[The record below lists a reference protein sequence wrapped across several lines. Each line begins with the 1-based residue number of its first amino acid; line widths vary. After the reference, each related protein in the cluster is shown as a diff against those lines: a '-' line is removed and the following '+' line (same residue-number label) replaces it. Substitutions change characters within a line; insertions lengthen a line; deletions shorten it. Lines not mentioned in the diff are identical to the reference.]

1 MCRNTNSP
9 YTVTGSLISTVLLLS
24 SVDPLTYCCFPLIHI
39 SLLKPHLRKL
49 SPLCSYAIRN
59 SQYYEKVS
67 DPLDLSTI
75 EKQIL
80 TGHYKTVEAFDTDM
94 LKVFRN
100 AEVGRIN
107 DPLLFTMRTAERA
120 FVSAFMHNLIV
131 LSVELCRQKKSI

>member
-1 MCRNTNSP
+1 MAFKSFSKSN
-9 YTVTGSLISTVLLLS
+9 LLLGGFV
-24 SVDPLTYCCFPLIHI
+24 SVCVCAT
-39 SLLKPHLRKL
+39 
-49 SPLCSYAIRN
+49 RN

-100 AEVGRIN
+100 AEVGRCSIKK
-107 DPLLFTMRTAERA
+107 E
-120 FVSAFMHNLIV
+120 
-131 LSVELCRQKKSI
+131 LSKA

>member
-1 MCRNTNSP
+1 M
-9 YTVTGSLISTVLLLS
+9 
-24 SVDPLTYCCFPLIHI
+24 
-39 SLLKPHLRKL
+39 
-49 SPLCSYAIRN
+49 PLCLCANRN

-100 AEVGRIN
+100 AEVSWFASITESR
-107 DPLLFTMRTAERA
+107 LFP
-120 FVSAFMHNLIV
+120 FQS
-131 LSVELCRQKKSI
+131 

>member
-1 MCRNTNSP
+1 MF
-9 YTVTGSLISTVLLLS
+9 V
-24 SVDPLTYCCFPLIHI
+24 
-39 SLLKPHLRKL
+39 
-49 SPLCSYAIRN
+49 IRN

-100 AEVGRIN
+100 AEVGGS
-107 DPLLFTMRTAERA
+107 PLHHTCMLRHTHKTQQQLSDQLQCHT
-120 FVSAFMHNLIV
+120 VSLH
-131 LSVELCRQKKSI
+131 STQTY

>member
-1 MCRNTNSP
+1 MVKKSCYNLGFVALYAHRNLSFGWIWFNKFWTECSPSFFLSSHPPLLLTNQIW
-9 YTVTGSLISTVLLLS
+9 SLILLS
-24 SVDPLTYCCFPLIHI
+24 
-39 SLLKPHLRKL
+39 
-49 SPLCSYAIRN
+49 LCTIRN

-100 AEVGRIN
+100 AEVGKGPVHMFVVEEIRILFISN
-107 DPLLFTMRTAERA
+107 DQKLF
-120 FVSAFMHNLIV
+120 
-131 LSVELCRQKKSI
+131 K

>member
-1 MCRNTNSP
+1 MCAN
-9 YTVTGSLISTVLLLS
+9 
-24 SVDPLTYCCFPLIHI
+24 
-39 SLLKPHLRKL
+39 
-49 SPLCSYAIRN
+49 RN

-100 AEVGRIN
+100 AEVGRCPISCVALMI
-107 DPLLFTMRTAERA
+107 PLFTIRV
-120 FVSAFMHNLIV
+120 FVCVCSYCRLVPAHNNFSL
-131 LSVELCRQKKSI
+131 LWP

>member
-1 MCRNTNSP
+1 MYRCFGGLYFGP
-9 YTVTGSLISTVLLLS
+9 KLILLLFF
-24 SVDPLTYCCFPLIHI
+24 SVT
-39 SLLKPHLRKL
+39 
-49 SPLCSYAIRN
+49 RN

-100 AEVGRIN
+100 AEVGRC
-107 DPLLFTMRTAERA
+107 PG
-120 FVSAFMHNLIV
+120 
-131 LSVELCRQKKSI
+131 KKTFFHQDRLE

>member
-1 MCRNTNSP
+1 MSFNVLQR
-9 YTVTGSLISTVLLLS
+9 LILL
-24 SVDPLTYCCFPLIHI
+24 F
-39 SLLKPHLRKL
+39 
-49 SPLCSYAIRN
+49 LCVIRN

-100 AEVGRIN
+100 AEVGSFPI
-107 DPLLFTMRTAERA
+107 
-120 FVSAFMHNLIV
+120 S
-131 LSVELCRQKKSI
+131 CQQ

>member
-1 MCRNTNSP
+1 MFGTDD
-9 YTVTGSLISTVLLLS
+9 TATLLAF
-24 SVDPLTYCCFPLIHI
+24 Y
-39 SLLKPHLRKL
+39 
-49 SPLCSYAIRN
+49 RN

-100 AEVGRIN
+100 AEVCRCPPMYSPPP
-107 DPLLFTMRTAERA
+107 PLVTSDLGSLDTLGK
-120 FVSAFMHNLIV
+120 VI
-131 LSVELCRQKKSI
+131 

>member
-1 MCRNTNSP
+1 MGPTLLVSENNGFKMNHFRCLV
-9 YTVTGSLISTVLLLS
+9 VTYPAVFVS
-24 SVDPLTYCCFPLIHI
+24 
-39 SLLKPHLRKL
+39 
-49 SPLCSYAIRN
+49 IRN

-100 AEVGRIN
+100 AEVGRGPV
-107 DPLLFTMRTAERA
+107 DY
-120 FVSAFMHNLIV
+120 
-131 LSVELCRQKKSI
+131 

>member
-1 MCRNTNSP
+1 MLT
-9 YTVTGSLISTVLLLS
+9 IILL
-24 SVDPLTYCCFPLIHI
+24 FWF
-39 SLLKPHLRKL
+39 
-49 SPLCSYAIRN
+49 AIRN

-100 AEVGRIN
+100 AEVCRC
-107 DPLLFTMRTAERA
+107 PKRA
-120 FVSAFMHNLIV
+120 RELSLI
-131 LSVELCRQKKSI
+131 KDFIY

>member
-1 MCRNTNSP
+1 M
-9 YTVTGSLISTVLLLS
+9 
-24 SVDPLTYCCFPLIHI
+24 
-39 SLLKPHLRKL
+39 
-49 SPLCSYAIRN
+49 PLCLCANRN

-100 AEVGRIN
+100 AEVSWFASITKSR
-107 DPLLFTMRTAERA
+107 LFP
-120 FVSAFMHNLIV
+120 FQS
-131 LSVELCRQKKSI
+131 

>member
-1 MCRNTNSP
+1 MLFRCAN
-9 YTVTGSLISTVLLLS
+9 
-24 SVDPLTYCCFPLIHI
+24 
-39 SLLKPHLRKL
+39 
-49 SPLCSYAIRN
+49 RN

-100 AEVGRIN
+100 AEVRRGVTYCMF
-107 DPLLFTMRTAERA
+107 LFI
-120 FVSAFMHNLIV
+120 FYF
-131 LSVELCRQKKSI
+131 

>member
-1 MCRNTNSP
+1 MRS
-9 YTVTGSLISTVLLLS
+9 
-24 SVDPLTYCCFPLIHI
+24 H
-39 SLLKPHLRKL
+39 
-49 SPLCSYAIRN
+49 RN

-100 AEVGRIN
+100 AEVSVCASRRGKITEEGCSR
-107 DPLLFTMRTAERA
+107 RA
-120 FVSAFMHNLIV
+120 NLWPVGPIWPTVSLYFAGKAVREHYWG
-131 LSVELCRQKKSI
+131 

>member
-1 MCRNTNSP
+1 M
-9 YTVTGSLISTVLLLS
+9 VFK
-24 SVDPLTYCCFPLIHI
+24 CFAEANPAVFF
-39 SLLKPHLRKL
+39 
-49 SPLCSYAIRN
+49 CATRN

-100 AEVGRIN
+100 AEVGRCPTIIS
-107 DPLLFTMRTAERA
+107 L
-120 FVSAFMHNLIV
+120 
-131 LSVELCRQKKSI
+131 

>member
-1 MCRNTNSP
+1 MMAQPAAYLSQTNP
-9 YTVTGSLISTVLLLS
+9 VLN
-24 SVDPLTYCCFPLIHI
+24 VFCKWIQTYPSFCC
-39 SLLKPHLRKL
+39 
-49 SPLCSYAIRN
+49 AIRN

-100 AEVGRIN
+100 AEVGRCTDIMIPFN
-107 DPLLFTMRTAERA
+107 VFRLHSYSMCI
-120 FVSAFMHNLIV
+120 VSSVEQYMGEV
-131 LSVELCRQKKSI
+131 LSI

>member
-1 MCRNTNSP
+1 M
-9 YTVTGSLISTVLLLS
+9 LAIILL
-24 SVDPLTYCCFPLIHI
+24 FWF
-39 SLLKPHLRKL
+39 
-49 SPLCSYAIRN
+49 AIRN

-100 AEVGRIN
+100 AEV
-107 DPLLFTMRTAERA
+107 
-120 FVSAFMHNLIV
+120 
-131 LSVELCRQKKSI
+131 CRCPKEQEK

>member
-1 MCRNTNSP
+1 MTIMGLFS
-9 YTVTGSLISTVLLLS
+9 
-24 SVDPLTYCCFPLIHI
+24 F
-39 SLLKPHLRKL
+39 
-49 SPLCSYAIRN
+49 AIRN

-100 AEVGRIN
+100 AEVCRCA
-107 DPLLFTMRTAERA
+107 RE
-120 FVSAFMHNLIV
+120 
-131 LSVELCRQKKSI
+131 VEE